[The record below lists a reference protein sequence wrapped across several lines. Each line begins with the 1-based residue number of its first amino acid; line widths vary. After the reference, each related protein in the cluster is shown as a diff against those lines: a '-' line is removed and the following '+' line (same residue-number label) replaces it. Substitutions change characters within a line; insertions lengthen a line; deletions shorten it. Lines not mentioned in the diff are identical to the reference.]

1 MKKVVFV
8 AKTNLNNDGRIL
20 NELKILKDFYV
31 DQFSFDFILMPDKPL
46 TIEIT
51 EIDNLHIL
59 DSNIRNNKFLRA
71 FTVFDFTLQCF
82 KKLKQIKPE
91 IIHAQDTAITLPIL
105 LYKKYV
111 DTKVVVIYDDHEVP
125 NENEGVSIRLF
136 QYFESRLMQL
146 SQKIIT
152 ANKERLLYLAE
163 NNRNFDRSR
172 ADYFLNLPY
181 FEDVN
186 LSKEFT
192 LSETIKLLKQ
202 KQEANYKYIMH
213 QGIIEVERGR
223 DKLADFSEKLDEV
236 CKILI
241 VGVSKEYFNN
251 FLEEYKLD
259 GTKFIFVGSVPYFE
273 LAEYWRLVD
282 ASIVMYLP
290 TYLNNKLCA
299 PNRLYISF
307 LNSIP
312 IIVNKNNP
320 VLSNFIEEN
329 TCGLYIE
336 DINKNNIENIWSIKY
351 TSDKIEGLKTYE
363 KSKLVDIYKE
373 FN

>member
-20 NELKILKDFYV
+20 NELKILKDYYV

-46 TIEIT
+46 TIEIP
-51 EIDNLHIL
+51 EITNLYIL
-59 DSNIRNNKFLRA
+59 DSRIRNNKFLRA
-71 FTVFDFTLQCF
+71 FTVFDFTIQCI
-82 KKLKQIKPE
+82 KKLKQIKPD

-111 DTKVVVIYDDHEVP
+111 DSKVVVIYDDHEVP

-136 QYFESRLMQL
+136 QYFENKVMQL
-146 SQKIIT
+146 AQKIIT
-152 ANKERLLYLAE
+152 ANKERLLYLDE
-163 NNRNFDRSR
+163 SNSNFDIVK
-172 ADYFLNLPY
+172 AEYFLNLPD

-192 LSETIKLLKQ
+192 LPETIKLLKL
-202 KQEANYKYIMH
+202 KKKANHKYIMH

-223 DKLADFSEKLDEV
+223 EKLADFSKSLDEV
-236 CKILI
+236 SKILI
-241 VGVSKEYFNN
+241 VGVSQEYFND
-251 FLEEYKLD
+251 FLAEYMLD
-259 GTKFIFVGSVPYFE
+259 SEKFIFVGSVPYFE
-273 LAEYWRLVD
+273 LAEYWRLAD

-307 LNSIP
+307 LNAIP

-320 VLSNFIEEN
+320 VLNNFIEEN
-329 TCGLYIE
+329 TCGLFIE
-336 DINKNNIENIWSIKY
+336 DLNKENIGNIWTIKY
-351 TSDKIEGLKTYE
+351 TSDKIEWLKTHE
-363 KSKLVDIYKE
+363 KSKLIDIYKE